1 MTQHVNPTTA
11 GRPDRRRRRFLPL
24 LLAAWM
30 VLEIWVMIQVATA
43 TTWLLVLVLLLLGLV
58 VGFRLIKRAGL
69 DAVRAATAGTPF
81 ERGSGSAGGSPAE
94 GGSTGE
100 RRPPSGNAGLLA
112 LAGLLL
118 AVPGFLSD
126 LLGLTVLFP
135 PTRGLWRGPAA
146 GWPVV
151 PRARRRS
158 ATRSPTRCGCR
169 SRCGSTAPTARWSRA
184 RWSIRPTTPPALGV
198 RRTTTRARRSTADRV
213 WHNARGPDPNG
224 SGPLALWDQ
233 ALLRVSRGCTARF
246 IPPERSTASRSAS
259 TSSSS
264 SRVRRSISMSQWVR
278 VGLVFFSSGS
288 SPSSRTASVPQ
299 NRHSQTE
306 GISASTEKGTS
317 NRCPF

>member
-135 PTRGLWRGPAA
+135 PTRGLWRGA
-146 GWPVV
+146 G
-151 PRARRRS
+151 RRLARRAARS
-158 ATRSPTRCGCR
+158 APVG
-169 SRCGSTAPTARWSRA
+169 
-184 RWSIRPTTPPALGV
+184 
-198 RRTTTRARRSTADRV
+198 D
-213 WHNARGPDPNG
+213 
-224 SGPLALWDQ
+224 PLAD
-233 ALLRVSRGCTARF
+233 ALRLQEQMRIHRPDGKVVQGEVVDPADDPAGPRRPQDDDPR
-246 IPPERSTASRSAS
+246 PPLDR
-259 TSSSS
+259 
-264 SRVRRSISMSQWVR
+264 
-278 VGLVFFSSGS
+278 
-288 SPSSRTASVPQ
+288 
-299 NRHSQTE
+299 
-306 GISASTEKGTS
+306 
-317 NRCPF
+317 